1 MLSQNASL
9 KRSVV
14 ATAAAAMFMMLTPT
28 LSQATAL
35 NEMAAPP
42 PSDLQESIG
51 FMSLVQLP
59 CAYSP
64 ALEGADGGYMKIF
77 NPTAENIDRGRP
89 VIYRLSAT
97 GEHFTVHLK
106 SDAAPQRVTKV
117 EHRHAE
123 SSGCEAWT
131 YVREP
136 ARPGT

>member
-9 KRSVV
+9 KRSGAASV
-14 ATAAAAMFMMLTPT
+14 AAAMFMLLAPA
-28 LSQATAL
+28 LAQATAL
-35 NEMAAPP
+35 NEIAAP

-64 ALEGADGGYMKIF
+64 ALKGADGGHMKIF
-77 NPTAENIDRGRP
+77 NPTAKNIDRGRP

-106 SDAAPQRVTKV
+106 SDAAPRQVTKV

-123 SSGCEAWT
+123 LSGCEAWT
-131 YVREP
+131 YVR
-136 ARPGT
+136 